1 MNKSISRRTALAGGI
16 TGAGIVTLAACGGS
30 SGGSPASAAGSRIE
44 PAGTEPGPSTTLAT
58 LDSITVGEA
67 VAAQL
72 DGKPVLVSRP
82 TASSAACF
90 SAICTHQGCTVA
102 PAGRQLQCPCH
113 GSVYDAATGAVI
125 SGPAPRALD
134 RIPVAVD
141 SGKVVPAT

>member
-16 TGAGIVTLAACGGS
+16 TGAGILTLAACGGS
-30 SGGSPASAAGSRIE
+30 SGGSADSAGGSRTQ
-44 PAGTEPGPSTTLAT
+44 PAGTDPGSSSTLAT

-102 PAGRQLQCPCH
+102 PAGRHLQCPCH

-134 RIPVAVD
+134 RIPVVVD

>member
-16 TGAGIVTLAACGGS
+16 TGAGILTLTACGGS
-30 SGGSPASAAGSRIE
+30 SGGSADTAGGSR
-44 PAGTEPGPSTTLAT
+44 TDPGSSSTLAT

-102 PAGRQLQCPCH
+102 PAGRHLQCPCH

-134 RIPVAVD
+134 RIPVVVD

>member
-16 TGAGIVTLAACGGS
+16 TGAGILTLAACGGS
-30 SGGSPASAAGSRIE
+30 GGGSTDTAAAQPPGTDSGS
-44 PAGTEPGPSTTLAT
+44 SSTLAT

-102 PAGRQLQCPCH
+102 PAGKQLHCPCH

-141 SGKVVPAT
+141 SGEVVPAT